1 MKLKILNILFPLI
14 LVFAFI
20 LSGCI
25 KKETEPSIS
34 NRVEESEVFS
44 DITSNSDNSEGSLEI
59 TKPDNVQGENSNIS
73 IITKDSEGNVI
84 SKVYYDSSAD
94 VTEKRVYEYD
104 KKGNLIYES
113 KYVADCNAVDDFL
126 AGNYEKA
133 KSFEETSYKLTGDYI
148 ADTENVFTVTIEEFA
163 PLYSKAKEIW
173 ENYGV
178 TVLIADKVTDFNNG
192 AERCMEYEKIENC
205 LQLIEKSLSC
215 YPENFFN
222 DFSGDVYIQLVGTGS
237 SAGLYWGGNNQLL
250 LQIDANCYNPSE
262 GFDDKGRYFC
272 YTLHHEIGHMITKQ
286 LMERARDSKC
296 PLSEENWNSYNPDGF
311 EYVNAYNDEEEI
323 EIYSTKNNY
332 EYFISSYGCSTPD
345 EDRAMIFSEAM
356 VYYQGYE
363 RMAFN
368 TKVSAKLKYLS
379 KCIKAGFQS
388 EAWGDTAPWEYILE
402 K

>member
-94 VTEKRVYEYD
+94 ITEKIICEYD
-104 KKGNLIYES
+104 EHGVLIYES

-178 TVLIADKVTDFNNG
+178 TVLIADKVKGNTYG
-192 AERCMEYEKIENC
+192 AELCSEYERIESG

-237 SAGLYWGGNNQLL
+237 SAGLYWEEYNNQM
-250 LQIDANCYNPSE
+250 LQIDVNCYSPSDEYDDE
-262 GFDDKGRYFC
+262 GSYFC
-272 YTLHHEIGHMITKQ
+272 YTLHHEICHMITKQ
-286 LMERARDSKC
+286 LINFAADSEC
-296 PLSEENWNSYNPDGF
+296 PLTEKTWNSFNPEGF
-311 EYVNAYNDEEEI
+311 EYVNGYNNEKEL
-323 EIYSTKNNY
+323 EIYGYQNNY
-332 EYFISSYGCSTPD
+332 EYFLSSYGCTTPD
-345 EDRAMIFSEAM
+345 EDRAMIFAEAM
-356 VYYQGYE
+356 KYYQGYDSV
-363 RMAFN
+363 MFN
-368 TKVSAKLKYLS
+368 ENIKAKLKYLS
-379 KCIKAGFQS
+379 SCIKAGFKS
-388 EAWGDTAPWEYILE
+388 DAWQGTAPWEFILE
-402 K
+402 R